1 MPRPEVPLSTIARQ
15 VDLGFNRKERK
26 RSKQPFRNRV
36 QYHDIF
42 QVSYV
47 KEDGKL
53 RLTIHMMTVKNEED
67 KQS

>member
-42 QVSYV
+42 QVSYQRGRKV
-47 KEDGKL
+47 EIDYPYDDSQ
-53 RLTIHMMTVKNEED
+53 I
-67 KQS
+67 